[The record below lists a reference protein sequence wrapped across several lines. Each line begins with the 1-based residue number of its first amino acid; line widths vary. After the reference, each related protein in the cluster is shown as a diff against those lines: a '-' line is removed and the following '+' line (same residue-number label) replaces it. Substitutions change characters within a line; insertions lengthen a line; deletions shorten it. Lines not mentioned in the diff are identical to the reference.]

1 MNSWK
6 YKRDPNSASGFCLLQ
21 VNENY
26 PLDTARNPSYL
37 VALFFFVVVIDCLK
51 RGGVWGGQE
60 ANPSKPENMISS
72 TLLLEI
78 DF

>member
-6 YKRDPNSASGFCLLQ
+6 YRRDPNSAPGFCLLQ

-37 VALFFFVVVIDCLK
+37 VALVFVVVIDCLK
-51 RGGVWGGQE
+51 RVEGGWGGQK

-72 TLLLEI
+72 TLLEI